1 MTRSTPDA
9 LSSDRRA
16 LGLSLPRRIRG
27 RCGGSAVRTTRRHNA
42 GSGERSAC
50 QRFQQRRI
58 RGESRCQPHGA
69 QDQGALPPYLSLDTR
84 LPVDKPVDKCT
95 CPQRIRVAVTQAHR
109 EPRAGSGG
117 PQRRVMEAPAQDQG
131 SKLPSWPHQALIRVT
146 SVFRFSPRFYLS
158 LVGRAASSVDSCAAH
173 EKTRLARP
181 GRSRSTSKPSPESA

>member
-1 MTRSTPDA
+1 MLSPLTAGPRPVVSTQDQGTV
-9 LSSDRRA
+9 RRE
-16 LGLSLPRRIRG
+16 
-27 RCGGSAVRTTRRHNA
+27 RCANNA
-42 GSGERSAC
+42 PA
-50 QRFQQRRI
+50 QRRI
-58 RGESRCQPHGA
+58 RGAQCLPKISAA
-69 QDQGALPPYLSLDTR
+69 QDQGRKSLSAPWRAGSGGFAPYLSLDTR

-117 PQRRVMEAPAQDQG
+117 PQRRVMEAPAQDRG

-146 SVFRFSPRFYLS
+146 SVVRFSPRFYLS

-181 GRSRSTSKPSPESA
+181 GRSRSTSKHSPESA